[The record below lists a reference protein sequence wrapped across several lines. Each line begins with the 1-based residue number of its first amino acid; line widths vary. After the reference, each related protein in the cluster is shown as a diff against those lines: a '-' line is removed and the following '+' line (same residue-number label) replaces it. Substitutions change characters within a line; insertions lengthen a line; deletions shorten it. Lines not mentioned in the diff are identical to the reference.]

1 MLQHRHGHMRVYE
14 RKNKRFAKNCVV
26 EEDRFD
32 GGSDMMWGTTSYN
45 KRTPLVLVP
54 DNCIATITH
63 RERFLN
69 TRTPDRTQHVQV
81 LSIFFLTTTSLC
93 YHGHPDHRIWIPWIF
108 SGIGLINVCA
118 CINQPANSSANQA
131 GTTRIMAKNTQ
142 GPNLTFNSINAET
155 TKGGHTRY

>member
-1 MLQHRHGHMRVYE
+1 
-14 RKNKRFAKNCVV
+14 
-26 EEDRFD
+26 
-32 GGSDMMWGTTSYN
+32 MWGATSYN
-45 KRTPLVLVP
+45 KRTPLVLVS
-54 DNCIATITH
+54 DNCFVTRSYSLIFFQSSTR

-69 TRTPDRTQHVQV
+69 TRTPDRTQHVQ
-81 LSIFFLTTTSLC
+81 LSSTIFLTTTSLW
-93 YHGHPDHRIWIPWIF
+93 YQGHPDHRIWIPWII

-155 TKGGHTRY
+155 TNGGHTRY